1 MDTEWNQ
8 DDWDGCDWAD
18 YLMPNDYE
26 QDGHQSRGD
35 FGLLF
40 FVGEYKIARL
50 GSQCIRAGALTKHLF
65 LFDYRQPKKK
75 PIAKKKG

>member
-40 FVGEYKIARL
+40 FVGEYKKSSAWADNAFAL
-50 GSQCIRAGALTKHLF
+50 GCSQFVTSKANLSF
-65 LFDYRQPKKK
+65 E
-75 PIAKKKG
+75 

>member
-40 FVGEYKIARL
+40 FVCEYKKLLAWARTAFAL
-50 GSQCIRAGALTKHLF
+50 GSSPNNLSFEKLS
-65 LFDYRQPKKK
+65 
-75 PIAKKKG
+75 AKES

>member
-8 DDWDGCDWAD
+8 DDWDGCEWAD

-40 FVGEYKIARL
+40 FVGEYKKSSAWADNAFAL
-50 GSQCIRAGALTKHLF
+50 GSSQFVTSKTNLSLSQR
-65 LFDYRQPKKK
+65 
-75 PIAKKKG
+75 